1 LNIESIAISKAK
13 GTPKQV
19 IVEALLIEGHGI
31 ENDAHA
37 GDWQRRVSFLAA
49 ESIKGARLY

>member
-1 LNIESIAISKAK
+1 MNIEPIAISKAK
-13 GTPKQV
+13 GTPKEV
-19 IVEALLIEGHGI
+19 VEEALLIEGHGL

-37 GDWQRRVSFLAA
+37 GDWHRRESFLAA